1 MSPQLVKA
9 LKDQA
14 GLVMNASQKMLAVSL
29 WAKQYGWKGAHEWTG
44 DFSKDLRKH
53 VKGIGKLLLDYAQTD
68 YDVPGT
74 DNHPCKVANY
84 PDIWRQVRECVMEE
98 QAGWVSIA
106 QLAED
111 LGETDIDDF
120 ADHYM
125 TIGTGMVKKLNRWN
139 NEMDQIAGNTAG
151 WKHFDKLRRR

>member
-1 MSPQLVKA
+1 MSPNLVAA
-9 LKDQA
+9 LKTQSE
-14 GLVMNASQKMLAVSL
+14 LVMNASQKMLAVSL

-53 VKGIGKLLLDYAQTD
+53 VKGIAKLLLDYVQVD
-68 YDVPGT
+68 FEVPAT
-74 DNHPCKVANY
+74 QNQPCKVKNY
-84 PDIWRQVRECVMEE
+84 PDIWQEVRTCVLAE
-98 QAGWVSIA
+98 QAGWVAIA

-125 TIGTGMVKKLNRWN
+125 TMGMGMVKKLNRWN
-139 NEMDQIAGNTAG
+139 NEMDQIGGNTAG
-151 WKHFDKLRRR
+151 WKHFDKLRTR